1 MGSRTV
7 VIVCRDE
14 SAALQRFGVV
24 DEGIGICYTRT
35 GRRFFN
41 TPALETEL
49 LAKLSVALETAGFWE
64 EFNTIGLTHALRNF
78 AVLSVA

>member
-24 DEGIGICYTRT
+24 DEGIGICYTARD
-35 GRRFFN
+35 GVSSI
-41 TPALETEL
+41 PQ
-49 LAKLSVALETAGFWE
+49 
-64 EFNTIGLTHALRNF
+64 H
-78 AVLSVA
+78 